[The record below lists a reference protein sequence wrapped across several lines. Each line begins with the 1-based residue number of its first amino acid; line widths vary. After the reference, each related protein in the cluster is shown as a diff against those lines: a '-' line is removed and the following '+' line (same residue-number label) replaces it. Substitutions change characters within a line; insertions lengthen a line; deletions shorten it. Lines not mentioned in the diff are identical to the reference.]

1 MKDGMCVNSYQKDI
15 QEEFEQPQ
23 TWRSDFSIKPLDE
36 NTIKKETNKNQKN
49 RNTDILSNGE
59 VSI

>member
-23 TWRSDFSIKPLDE
+23 TWRSDFSIKP
-36 NTIKKETNKNQKN
+36 IRWK
-49 RNTDILSNGE
+49 RI
-59 VSI
+59 